1 MLAFV
6 DNKLYLELYE
16 SYKEIKE
23 ERVAKKWGDFEINV
37 LNGVKG
43 ILDNFQS
50 VDSNNPK
57 VSKPLRIS
65 KNGKGIEFLSRISQ
79 ENKKKKF
86 QNLPQE
92 FKPLGMAPQN
102 NQIEF
107 DEN

>member
-1 MLAFV
+1 M
-6 DNKLYLELYE
+6 DNELYLELYE
-16 SYKEIKE
+16 WYKEIKE
-23 ERVAKKWGDFEINV
+23 ERMAKKWGNFEINV
-37 LNGVKG
+37 LNGVNG

-57 VSKPLRIS
+57 ISKSLRSS
-65 KNGKGIEFLSRISQ
+65 KNGKEIGFLSKISQ
-79 ENKKKKF
+79 DNKKEKF

-92 FKPLGMAPQN
+92 IKPLRMEVQD

>member
-1 MLAFV
+1 M

-23 ERVAKKWGDFEINV
+23 ERMAKKWGNFEINV

-57 VSKPLRIS
+57 VSKPLRSS
-65 KNGKGIEFLSRISQ
+65 KNGKGIGFLSKISQ
-79 ENKKKKF
+79 KKRKIRKK
-86 QNLPQE
+86 
-92 FKPLGMAPQN
+92 
-102 NQIEF
+102 
-107 DEN
+107 